1 MIYLR
6 KKHAMG
12 AQILSSGC
20 LFSKVSIILDQHVWN
35 MNDLAVNDGDAA
47 STETSQSSE
56 YKSLAEFLSMGILTV
71 ADLRGRPL
79 TWSGGRNHQF
89 HF

>member
-1 MIYLR
+1 M
-6 KKHAMG
+6 
-12 AQILSSGC
+12 
-20 LFSKVSIILDQHVWN
+20 SIILDGHVWN
-35 MNDLAVNDGDAA
+35 MNDLAVSDGDAA

-79 TWSGGRNHQF
+79 TAQNVLNFMQF
-89 HF
+89 F